1 MTCLKYEKNESDRMS
16 CCLHDSVKLINFVE
30 ILSNCEA
37 KNMTDLKAEHEIVFR
52 GCRSRTGWRPKKKK
66 YKNCQKCKVKNG
78 GF

>member
-1 MTCLKYEKNESDRMS
+1 MRMLKSDLEQIQFCWNS
-16 CCLHDSVKLINFVE
+16 LISMHGRQ
-30 ILSNCEA
+30 LSNCEA

-66 YKNCQKCKVKNG
+66 IQKLPKMQCKNG